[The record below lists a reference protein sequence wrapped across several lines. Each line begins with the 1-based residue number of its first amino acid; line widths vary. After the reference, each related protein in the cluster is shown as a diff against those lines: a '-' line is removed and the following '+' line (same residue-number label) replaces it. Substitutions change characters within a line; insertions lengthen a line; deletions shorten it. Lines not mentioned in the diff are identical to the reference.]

1 MTLISKKIIYL
12 SGDTSDVDQGFSR
25 SKHTISYHVQ
35 SSLNFELDLKISWCH
50 GLLTRYLVP
59 NIWWRTFPCTIRFGI
74 EKSRS
79 KSTKMWNWYYVR
91 YISVQ
96 QRFFKIYFQTA
107 LSLLVYVWRSLT
119 FDHWT
124 CYSKVNLGALYQ
136 IRWKPNEGWWS
147 LGLHL
152 FYKLTN
158 KPTEQ
163 WTGVKK
169 NILGEGGKKY
179 TRLTLLLNFLI
190 LAFTEFWLTYVIAMF
205 LNEGSLTATAFVA
218 GKISIFLL
226 EMFMLCYL

>member
-1 MTLISKKIIYL
+1 MSWTPYKI
-12 SGDTSDVDQGFSR
+12 
-25 SKHTISYHVQ
+25 
-35 SSLNFELDLKISWCH
+35 
-50 GLLTRYLVP
+50 
-59 NIWWRTFPCTIRFGI
+59 PCTKYMMANFSVYHKIWYW
-74 EKSRS
+74 EKSFEIN
-79 KSTKMWNWYYVR
+79 KNVKLVLR

-96 QRFFKIYFQTA
+96 QRFFKICFQTA

-169 NILGEGGKKY
+169 KYIGGGGKKY

>member
-1 MTLISKKIIYL
+1 MSWTPYKI
-12 SGDTSDVDQGFSR
+12 
-25 SKHTISYHVQ
+25 
-35 SSLNFELDLKISWCH
+35 
-50 GLLTRYLVP
+50 
-59 NIWWRTFPCTIRFGI
+59 PCTKYMMANFSVYHKIWYW
-74 EKSRS
+74 EKSFEIN
-79 KSTKMWNWYYVR
+79 KNVKLVLW

-96 QRFFKIYFQTA
+96 QRFFKICFQTA
-107 LSLLVYVWRSLT
+107 LSLLVYVWGSLT

-169 NILGEGGKKY
+169 KYIGGGGKKY